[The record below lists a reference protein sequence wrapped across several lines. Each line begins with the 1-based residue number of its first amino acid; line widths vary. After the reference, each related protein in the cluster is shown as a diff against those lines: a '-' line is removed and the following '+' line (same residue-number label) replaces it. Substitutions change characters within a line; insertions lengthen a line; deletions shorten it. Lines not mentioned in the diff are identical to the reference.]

1 MKKSLIIYSTT
12 DVHTKK
18 ICEHIIDQLEGLQET
33 VLMTISDTS
42 QEELTKYDNII
53 VGASIRYGKHK
64 KEVHE
69 FIKKNF
75 DAINSKKNY
84 FFSVNA
90 VARKDNKNT
99 KITYSDEALKYFQE
113 MNDNDEFMTEPVN
126 SDYID
131 YLLGDVTNGT
141 DGLDMDTSFDEL
153 DDSSDWF
160 MD

>member
-1 MKKSLIIYSTT
+1 MKK
-12 DVHTKK
+12 DK
-18 ICEHIIDQLEGLQET
+18 
-33 VLMTISDTS
+33 
-42 QEELTKYDNII
+42 
-53 VGASIRYGKHK
+53 
-64 KEVHE
+64 
-69 FIKKNF
+69 
-75 DAINSKKNY
+75 
-84 FFSVNA
+84 
-90 VARKDNKNT
+90 KNT
-99 KITYSDEALKYFQE
+99 KITYSEEALKYFQE